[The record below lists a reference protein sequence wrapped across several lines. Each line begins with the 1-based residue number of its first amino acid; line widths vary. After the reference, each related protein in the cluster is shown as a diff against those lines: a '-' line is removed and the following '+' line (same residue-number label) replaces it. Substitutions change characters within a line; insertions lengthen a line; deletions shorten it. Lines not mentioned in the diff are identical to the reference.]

1 MKISKENREIINI
14 HAENEYAFRMSCFKG
29 KIEIAKW
36 LMKISKENGE
46 VINIHAENK
55 HAFILSCRYGYIE
68 VAKWLCS
75 LCDEYYIEIENN
87 KIVKYGIKNMY
98 DKFLDENK
106 GIGKI
111 MRKLRMKII

>member
-1 MKISKENREIINI
+1 MANENLKENGEMINI
-14 HAENEYAFRMSCFKG
+14 HANNEYAFRWSCSTRR
-29 KIEIAKW
+29 IEI
-36 LMKISKENGE
+36 
-46 VINIHAENK
+46 
-55 HAFILSCRYGYIE
+55 
-68 VAKWLCS
+68 AKWLCS

-87 KIVKYGIKNMY
+87 KIVKHGIKNMY